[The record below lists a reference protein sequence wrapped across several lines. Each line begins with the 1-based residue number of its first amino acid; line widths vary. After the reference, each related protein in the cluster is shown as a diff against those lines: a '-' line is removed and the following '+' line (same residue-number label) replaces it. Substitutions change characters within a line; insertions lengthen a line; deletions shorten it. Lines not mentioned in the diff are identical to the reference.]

1 MMDSF
6 TALIAVSVAILLG
19 AMSPGPSFLV
29 VARTAIASSRA
40 RGVWAALG
48 MGIGGAAF
56 ALAASLGLQLLLTA
70 VPTIYKALQ
79 IAGAAYLLY
88 IAYRLWTAAP
98 KPLDTAEHETVG
110 QNSWRQALLLGLG
123 TQLSNPKAAIVYAS
137 VFSAV
142 LPKQPSLSVVA
153 VLALTVFVIEFGWY
167 ILVAIAFSTGKAR
180 QVYTRGK
187 IWIDRL
193 AAGAIAALGVKIL
206 AEAELR

>member
-1 MMDSF
+1 MDSL

-19 AMSPGPSFLV
+19 AMSPGPSFLI
-29 VARTAIASSRA
+29 VARTAIASSSA

-56 ALAASLGLQLLLTA
+56 ALAASLGLQLLLAT
-70 VPTIYKALQ
+70 VPAIYKALQ
-79 IAGAAYLLY
+79 LAGAAYLLF
-88 IAYRLWTAAP
+88 IAYRLWKSAPDALETAG
-98 KPLDTAEHETVG
+98 HEVVR
-110 QNSWRQALLLGLG
+110 QDSWRQALLLGLG

-142 LPKQPSLSVVA
+142 LPKVPSLSMVA
-153 VLALTVFVIEFGWY
+153 VLALTVFAIEFAWY
-167 ILVAIAFSTGKAR
+167 VLVAIAFSTGKAR
-180 QVYTRGK
+180 QAYTRGK

-206 AEAELR
+206 ADAELR

>member
-1 MMDSF
+1 MDSYA
-6 TALIAVSVAILLG
+6 ALMAVSVAILLG

-40 RGVWAALG
+40 RGVAAALG

-56 ALAASLGLQLLLTA
+56 ALAASLGLQLVLAA
-70 VPTIYKALQ
+70 VPAIYKVLQ
-79 IAGAAYLLY
+79 VAGVAYLFF
-88 IAYRLWTAAP
+88 IAYKLWTSAP
-98 KPLDTAEHETVG
+98 QPLATADDEVVR
-110 QNSWRQALLLGLG
+110 QNSWRQAQLLGLG

-153 VLALTVFVIEFGWY
+153 VLALTVFAIEFGWY
-167 ILVAIAFSTGKAR
+167 VLVAVAFSTGKAR
-180 QVYTRGK
+180 QAYTRGK